1 MLVLTYSGNYVKGYW
16 RKKKWELPIH
26 GFYETYKEK
35 CPLYFN
41 LLTFF
46 LPLASA
52 DRAFSDYQSMDEI
65 LDSVKVG
72 TCNELEE
79 KEIITIFFKKDV
91 LDVPIF
97 RPWDEQAIEDSTGRA
112 RGADAFGKE
121 LLLNIISRPNK

>member
-1 MLVLTYSGNYVKGYW
+1 MLRDTGGKINRNCPYTVSMRHIRRNVHSTLTSLPFSYRW
-16 RKKKWELPIH
+16 HPRIEL
-26 GFYETYKEK
+26 
-35 CPLYFN
+35 
-41 LLTFF
+41 
-46 LPLASA
+46 S
-52 DRAFSDYQSMDEI
+52 RDYQSMDEI
-65 LDSVKVG
+65 LDSVEVG
-72 TCNELEE
+72 TCNEPEE